1 MHHPATRT
9 LAVLGIAGLATGIAV
24 GIARSAGAELAP
36 ALPVAVFLAGFGM
49 LKLGLAIDAVVGVQ
63 LQVTPDPRTGQSSP
77 TTFALWVAFRFLVA
91 AVALA
96 AAAGLL
102 LWPESAARL
111 M

>member
-1 MHHPATRT
+1 MHHPASRT
-9 LAVLGIAGLATGIAV
+9 LAGLGLAGLAAGIAV
-24 GIARSAGAELAP
+24 GIARSAGADLAP
-36 ALPVAVFLAGFGM
+36 ALPVAVFLAGFGL
-49 LKLGLAIDAVVGVQ
+49 LKCGLALDAVIGVR

-102 LWPESAARL
+102 LWPDAAVRL